1 MMKRISRIAVLMA
14 VLTAMGGVQAAQA
27 EAPSMTDS
35 DGASATVRVLNNYR
49 SAVRIFVSDS
59 EGTTRLLGRVPRS
72 GLQTFDLPEDLVS
85 EGASFEIMAYPVEL
99 PTGSE
104 TTDSGYPGVKT
115 ASITVGAGQVIDFWL
130 EHDLSSSTARIGA
143 L

>member
-1 MMKRISRIAVLMA
+1 
-14 VLTAMGGVQAAQA
+14 
-27 EAPSMTDS
+27 MTDS

-85 EGASFEIMAYPVEL
+85 EGASFEIMAYPVAL

-115 ASITVGAGQVIDFWL
+115 ASITVGAGQVIDLWL
-130 EHDLSSSTARIGA
+130 EHDLSSSTAKVGA